1 MDEFKFVLRCFGFA
15 ALILVLTQIKAGE
28 ATIESHIQASLVNSK
43 VSGFVN
49 KVAEGGVKL
58 IKDGSNYVVES
69 YHEWKRSDHKTVRVV
84 YKTEPEVPKTA
95 KAIAELSTEDDDTE
109 LLDSE

>member
-1 MDEFKFVLRCFGFA
+1 MDEFKFVIRCFGFA

-28 ATIESHIQASLVNSK
+28 VTIEGHIQASLVNSK

-49 KVAEGGVKL
+49 KVAEGAVKL
-58 IKDGSNYVVES
+58 IRDGSVYVAES
-69 YHEWKRSDHKTVRVV
+69 YREWKRSDHETVPIVL
-84 YKTEPEVPKTA
+84 KAEPETPKTA

-109 LLDSE
+109 LIDSE

>member
-1 MDEFKFVLRCFGFA
+1 MDELKFVLRCFGFA
-15 ALILVLTQIKAGE
+15 ALVLVFTQIKAGDE
-28 ATIESHIQASLVNSK
+28 TIESHIQATLINSK

-58 IKDGSNYVVES
+58 IKDGSAYVAES
-69 YHEWKRSDHKTVRVV
+69 YREWKHADRETVRVV
-84 YKTEPEVPKTA
+84 SKTEPEAPKTA

-109 LLDSE
+109 LIDSE